1 MRADRRQGKG
11 KGKAV
16 MPWWRRGD
24 RRRGESGGRGKKNA
38 HSLKI
43 KKSDLISKFVYT
55 FFSFFVSTKNEKGEE
70 RKGGKESEFGHLRYS
85 HYLLGCIVSV

>member
-1 MRADRRQGKG
+1 MVEK
-11 KGKAV
+11 
-16 MPWWRRGD
+16 
-24 RRRGESGGRGKKNA
+24 RRGESGGRGKKNA

-55 FFSFFVSTKNEKGEE
+55 FFLFLFPLKTKGERRGRE
-70 RKGGKESEFGHLRYS
+70 EKGGKESEFGHLRYS